1 MWPDHGVDG
10 ALERGLSEDGAHP
23 DVRTFTSW
31 RHTVAMAG
39 RRVVVGG
46 FDADRA
52 RATARQLR
60 DEGAE
65 VVLLGA
71 DLDVEGLGRA
81 VIAEDATEVVVG
93 GESEADWLHG
103 WLNERGAGNVTVR
116 ATGG

>member
-1 MWPDHGVDG
+1 
-10 ALERGLSEDGAHP
+10 
-23 DVRTFTSW
+23 
-31 RHTVAMAG
+31 MAG

-52 RATARQLR
+52 RDTARHLR

-71 DLDVEGLGRA
+71 DLDMEGLGRA

-93 GESEADWLHG
+93 SDGEADWLHG
-103 WLNERGAGNVTVR
+103 WLNERGAGHVTVR
-116 ATGG
+116 LAGG

>member
-1 MWPDHGVDG
+1 
-10 ALERGLSEDGAHP
+10 
-23 DVRTFTSW
+23 
-31 RHTVAMAG
+31 MAG

-52 RATARQLR
+52 HDTARQLR

-93 GESEADWLHG
+93 SKSEADWLHG
-103 WLNERGAGNVTVR
+103 WLNERGGGHVTVR
-116 ATGG
+116 AAGG